1 MTQINIDDS
10 IHATIKKL
18 TEDYSIDYPSVKNYI
33 NRVLREELKRTN
45 VELIIVENKKED
57 NGERQ

>member
-18 TEDYSIDYPSVKNYI
+18 TEDYSIYYPSVKNYI